1 MNLKDQAA
9 IVTGGARGIGKA
21 VAGMLA
27 DHGAKVT
34 IVNVQ
39 RETAEQ
45 AIAEFRQAGLIVE
58 AHQAN
63 VADSDQVMAM
73 AKGVMAAFGRID
85 ILVNNAGITKDELI
99 MRMKEDDWDRVL
111 DVNLKGTFNCIKAV
125 SRHMM
130 KARRGRIVNVSSV
143 IGLIGN
149 PGQANY
155 SASKAGIIGL
165 TKTAA
170 KELAPRN
177 INVNA
182 IAPGYIETD
191 MSTHLSDEAR
201 AAFLEHVPLKR
212 VGGAHEVARLVAF
225 LVSKGGDYITGQTI
239 CIDGGLTM

>member
-27 DHGAKVT
+27 SHGAKVT

-63 VADSDQVMAM
+63 VADFDQVMAM

-85 ILVNNAGITKDELI
+85 ILVNNAGITKDKLI

-143 IGLIGN
+143 IGLSGN

-155 SASKAGIIGL
+155 SASKAGIVGL

-170 KELAPRN
+170 KELAQRN

-191 MSTHLSDEAR
+191 MTTHLSAEAR
-201 AAFLEHVPLKR
+201 AAFLKHVPLKR
-212 VGGAHEVARLVAF
+212 VGAAHEVARLVAF
-225 LVSKGGDYITGQTI
+225 LVSEGGDYITGQTI